1 MSGVRKLII
10 IVWKCLIKSEVSL
23 NIYIFCLIVCYF
35 ISLTFQTFHKLL
47 VMQPSQNC
55 FIGLA
60 DFIEGCQIPP
70 PPSSWYF
77 LDVIQGDALWC
88 ILRFLEGKI
97 FFHNIN
103 TPIGNDLRIC
113 RKWLECCQYCQN
125 ILWSLGY
132 DKKINITSSPLICFA
147 SLFQSEGVFFIIK
160 FWLSTLSNLKLM
172 LKIA

>member
-70 PPSSWYF
+70 PLLLIFFRCDSRR
-77 LDVIQGDALWC
+77 C
-88 ILRFLEGKI
+88 IVVHSEIFGGKN